1 MANIEQGPP
10 KLINTVVHIFSICK
24 VDRPGLRAVQQLRNA
39 FWTISEPLAPLR
51 NAFQLY
57 FDYSP

>member
-10 KLINTVVHIFSICK
+10 KLIITVVHIFSICK
-24 VDRPGLRAVQQLRNA
+24 VDRQWLRAVQQLRNA

-51 NAFQLY
+51 NAF
-57 FDYSP
+57 